1 MGNASKIALKDT
13 WNAGG
18 GAFAGI
24 TRHMNAIGRML
35 RRVSITGGSGYWD
48 ADGLHLTI
56 FSPDGAVESFTPS
69 LEYDGTTYTVKLTA
83 GKRSTDRTDWE
94 DVAEFTA
101 TYTAP
106 GVLYMTYTY
115 TTLDDAGE
123 VNVAG
128 AWTGPL
134 YGEPPEQD
142 ETIRVIRFARVEKVE
157 EVPTLTIEQT
167 GNVFVIDLVQC

>member
-1 MGNASKIALKDT
+1 MNILKNN
-13 WNAGG
+13 WRGG
-18 GAFAGI
+18 GAFADFA
-24 TRHMNAIGRML
+24 RWVNSVA
-35 RRVSITGGSGYWD
+35 RRVSYVTVSGGEGKWD
-48 ADGLHLTI
+48 DNGLHLTI

-101 TYTAP
+101 TYSAP

-123 VNVAG
+123 VDVAG
-128 AWTGPL
+128 ARTGPL

-142 ETIRVIRFARVEKVE
+142 ETIRVIRFARVEDVDG
-157 EVPTLTIEQT
+157 VPTLTIEQA